1 MKPWILLS
9 ALGLLATP
17 AMAQDISTLVGP
29 GDQAVVAVVPHDQL
43 AAALA
48 HKANSHVLT
57 AANLAVEGNFR
68 DKAGVP
74 EMHTRQTDVFYITDG
89 EATIVTGGTYAGA
102 VSGRPNQFHGGAITG
117 GTPHHMV
124 KGDVMVIPAGIPHQF
139 VEVPTT
145 VSYYVVKVEIK

>member
-68 DKAGVP
+68 DKAGGP
-74 EMHTRQTDVFYITDG
+74 EMHTRQTDVFYITDDDNKPLTE
-89 EATIVTGGTYAGA
+89 EAQFQCLRQSIVRYLD
-102 VSGRPNQFHGGAITG
+102 
-117 GTPHHMV
+117 TP
-124 KGDVMVIPAGIPHQF
+124 GQ
-139 VEVPTT
+139 
-145 VSYYVVKVEIK
+145 SR